1 MNYIKRLTKFIAT
14 TSIALIIILTGSS
27 FVNADVTGT
36 FSTHFSIRPQTT
48 LSEFALINFDIEND
62 LNVTYSMSGMSTT
75 LHTHF
80 GIAGLEDVIFSLNAT
95 LGPFELDTEL
105 VFARFPFGW
114 LVPFYNTLHFVKKSV
129 TSQLKLGGIT
139 LKNLAT
145 FEDTNAFVSLSAA
158 HAFGDVLEVKA
169 QSYHGLTLT
178 ARTGI
183 CMEAAPFSIKKHF
196 GVSPYS
202 VNPDCATTPKPTLI
216 FNFQEFQVSNLHVF
230 YGLTSDLLIR
240 CVDILTCSAIKTVS
254 VAKGLIPISFSVFSN
269 NLLAMGFGG
278 AILNLQSPFS
288 SLKLVIGSTG
298 DLVSANLL
306 VDFTLNPDTN
316 PSRLSID
323 MDFAPGIGLA
333 DTDGD
338 GEAATLML
346 EVERLGLN
354 LFAKGVL
361 AGVPG
366 VHQTVTLG
374 MTAPA
379 GLFEFST
386 GATFAT
392 SGLVIADLVIT
403 MVF

>member
-1 MNYIKRLTKFIAT
+1 MKFTKNLQKLLV
-14 TSIALIIILTGSS
+14 TSAIALFAITMGSIVAS
-27 FVNADVTGT
+27 ADVTGT
-36 FSTHFSIRPQTT
+36 FSTHFSIRPQST
-48 LSEFALINFDIEND
+48 LNEFALINFDIEND
-62 LNVTYSMSGMSTT
+62 LNVTYSTAGISTT

-80 GIAGLEDVIFSLNAT
+80 GIAGLEDVIFGLHAT

-105 VFARFPFGW
+105 IFARFPFGW

-129 TSQLKLGGIT
+129 TSQLTLGGIT
-139 LKNLAT
+139 IKNLAT

-158 HAFGDVLEVKA
+158 HAFGDVLEVTA
-169 QSYHGLTLT
+169 QSYHGLKLT

-196 GVSPYS
+196 SVSPYS

-269 NLLAMGFGG
+269 NLLALGFGG

-288 SLKLVIGSTG
+288 NLTLHIGSTG
-298 DLVSANLL
+298 DLVAANLL
-306 VDFTLNPDTN
+306 VDITFNPEIN

-323 MDFAPGIGLA
+323 MDFAPGVGLA

-338 GEAATLML
+338 GEAATIVLA
-346 EVERLGLN
+346 VERLGLD
-354 LFAKGVL
+354 LSAKGVL
-361 AGVPG
+361 FGVPG
-366 VHQTVTLG
+366 VHQTVTFA
-374 MTAPA
+374 MAAPA
-379 GLFEFST
+379 GLFQFST
-386 GATFAT
+386 GATFST
-392 SGLVIADLVIT
+392 TGLTIANLVIT